1 MPIYPKSTTRHTG
14 AKQVLKQMRQLL
26 TAIRGRLDEELRPEG
41 VTMPQVQA
49 LFHIRQVKACTGA
62 QLARALSVTP
72 QTMQSLLARAE
83 REGWIRRGRDATNER
98 LVLWSLTK
106 AGEGLLGRAEIAFEA
121 LQESLWRGFTTTSIR
136 ELSTNL
142 ERCLGNLKE

>member
-1 MPIYPKSTTRHTG
+1 MAIHSKTTARRTE

-26 TAIRGRLDEELRPEG
+26 TAVRGRLDDQLRPEG

-49 LFHIRQVKACTGA
+49 LSHIRQVQACTGA

-106 AGEGLLGRAEIAFEA
+106 AGDGLLGKVEVAFDT
-121 LQESLWRGFTTTSIR
+121 LQGKLWHGFTAKSIH
-136 ELSTNL
+136 ELSGVL
-142 ERCLGNLKE
+142 GRCLDNLKE

>member
-1 MPIYPKSTTRHTG
+1 MAIHSKTAIRRTE
-14 AKQVLKQMRQLL
+14 AKQVLKQMRHLL
-26 TAIRGRLDEELRPEG
+26 SVVRGRLDEQLRPAG

-83 REGWIRRGRDATNER
+83 GEGLVRRGRDPTNER

-106 AGEGLLGRAEIAFEA
+106 AGDSLLGKVEVAFDA
-121 LQESLWRGFTTTSIR
+121 LQGKLWRGFTSKSIR
-136 ELSTNL
+136 ELSGVL
-142 ERCLGNLKE
+142 GRCLDNLKE